1 MSINEEMD
9 KEGVGHKYNGIL
21 FSHIKKEI
29 MPSSEAWLDLET
41 VILNEVIQRLIS
53 YDFAY
58 MWKLKKN
65 WAQRNLSTK

>member
-41 VILNEVIQRLIS
+41 VILNEVRE
-53 YDFAY
+53 
-58 MWKLKKN
+58 
-65 WAQRNLSTK
+65 R